1 MKKFYKKIF
10 YVFWKYSGLKN
21 IEKLLTVRILEQQ
34 YTKSKFQNEKSLI
47 KKGFKVFSTR

>member
-1 MKKFYKKIF
+1 MKNFIKKIF

-34 YTKSKFQNEKSLI
+34 YLK
-47 KKGFKVFSTR
+47 